1 MRAALLCVCLL
12 VTAETLAVDAA
23 DQSLAAAARTAAAKL
38 PAGGIVVAVS
48 TKGIRQVWKFGQ
60 PHPDTT
66 LAPERI
72 RFEIGS
78 VTKLFNAVL
87 VARAVR
93 RGQVRFDE
101 PLAALLPADFRA
113 GDPRVAAI
121 TLIQLAN
128 HRSGLPRLPNNLL
141 AGIDD
146 PYATYDEAAMVA
158 ALGTVTLADEP
169 FSVVRYSNFGAGLL
183 GHVVARRRGLSWSAA
198 LAADVL
204 EPAGLTDTTAAP
216 DADLDRRLAQP
227 HVGARA
233 VPAWRFLGLRAA
245 GALRSNAADLLTFG
259 EALLGAQEDLSADWA
274 ELVARTDEASGPGI
288 FRDPDAQPPV
298 YWHSGATH
306 GSRAF
311 LRLCPA
317 ERRVEV
323 VLTNQA
329 EVDPQAIITAA
340 YPSPRLPA
348 IDPPPGWERELPGVY
363 RFPDG
368 AQLTL
373 LAVAGELRVRLTGQP
388 FLPVVCTG
396 SDVWRWEAVA
406 ARLLI
411 ERDAAGRIAAV
422 TLLQNGARQ
431 RAARAAEEPPD
442 LRFPPPAELAP
453 LVGVYRGPIGDLQV
467 TLATGTLFVR
477 LSGQPAF
484 PVFATPRARFVYD
497 VVSAELEIER
507 DATGAPAT
515 LVLHQNGQALRFVRQ
530 R

>member
-1 MRAALLCVCLL
+1 MRTALLCWCLF
-12 VTAETLAVDAA
+12 VTVEAFAVDAA
-23 DQSLAAAARTAAAKL
+23 DQSLADAARDRAAKM

-48 TKGIRQVWKFGQ
+48 TKGVRRIWKFGQ
-60 PHPDTT
+60 PHPDST

-87 VARAVR
+87 LVRAVR
-93 RGQVRFDE
+93 RGQARFDE
-101 PLAALLPADFRA
+101 PLVGLLPADFRPA
-113 GDPRVAAI
+113 DPRVAAI
-121 TLIQLAN
+121 TLLHLAN
-128 HRSGLPRLPNNLL
+128 HRSGLPRLPGNLV
-141 AGIDD
+141 AGMDD

-169 FSVVRYSNFGAGLL
+169 FSVVRYSNFGSGLL
-183 GHVVARRRGLSWSAA
+183 GHVLARRRGLSWSEM

-204 EPAGLTDTTAAP
+204 EPAGLTDTTAVS
-216 DADLDRRLAQP
+216 DTDLDQRLAQP

-245 GALRSNAADLLTFG
+245 GALRSNAAELLAFG
-259 EALLGAQEDLSADWA
+259 EALLGAQADLSADWA
-274 ELVARTDEASGPGI
+274 ELVARTDEASGPGV
-288 FRDPDAQPPV
+288 FRDLDAQPPV

-306 GSRAF
+306 GSRAL

-317 ERRVEV
+317 EGRVEV

-340 YPSPRLPA
+340 RPSQRLPA
-348 IDPPPGWERELPGVY
+348 IAPPPGWERELPGVY
-363 RFPDG
+363 SFPDG

-373 LAVAGELRVRLTGQP
+373 LAVAGELHVRLTGQP

-396 SDVWRWEAVA
+396 PDAWRWEVVA

-411 ERDAAGRIAAV
+411 ERDVAGRIVAV

-431 RAARAAEEPPD
+431 RAARTAEAPPN
-442 LRFPPPAELAP
+442 LRFPPSAELAP
-453 LVGVYRGPIGDLQV
+453 LVGVYRGPVGDLQV
-467 TLATGTLFVR
+467 TVTAGTLFVR
-477 LSGQPAF
+477 LGAQPAF
-484 PVFATPRARFVYD
+484 PVFTTTSGRLVYD
-497 VVSAELEIER
+497 VVPAELEIAR
-507 DATGAPAT
+507 DATGAPAA

-530 R
+530 P